1 MPLLIVPFMTVTS
14 ISVQGFSSISS
25 NASLSTTMS
34 STFSAQSYF
43 ESLVTI
49 LDVNGL
55 VEVEGNY
62 SNYTHAYDENAH
74 RAVLCTRS
82 LIQCACLLFLTHL
95 VLLRSNKT
103 IPMILSL
110 IITNFTIKLFFACLQ
125 P

>member
-25 NASLSTTMS
+25 NSSL

-55 VEVEGNY
+55 TEVE
-62 SNYTHAYDENAH
+62 ENDFKDTVACDDDAH
-74 RAVLCTRS
+74 KVILCVQS
-82 LIQCACLLFLTHL
+82 LI
-95 VLLRSNKT
+95 
-103 IPMILSL
+103 LSV
-110 IITNFTIKLFFACLQ
+110 
-125 P
+125 

>member
-34 STFSAQSYF
+34 STLSAQSYF

-55 VEVEGNY
+55 TEVEEND
-62 SNYTHAYDENAH
+62 SNDTVACDDDAH
-74 RAVLCTRS
+74 KVILCAHS
-82 LIQCACLLFLTHL
+82 LILC
-95 VLLRSNKT
+95 V
-103 IPMILSL
+103 
-110 IITNFTIKLFFACLQ
+110 
-125 P
+125 

>member
-43 ESLVTI
+43 ESLATI

-55 VEVEGNY
+55 TEVE
-62 SNYTHAYDENAH
+62 ENDFKDTVACDDDAH
-74 RAVLCTRS
+74 KVILCARS
-82 LIQCACLLFLTHL
+82 
-95 VLLRSNKT
+95 
-103 IPMILSL
+103 PILCV
-110 IITNFTIKLFFACLQ
+110 KLQ
-125 P
+125 IWM

>member
-55 VEVEGNY
+55 AEIEEND
-62 SNYTHAYDENAH
+62 SKDTLTCDDNAH
-74 RAVLCTRS
+74 KTVLCS
-82 LIQCACLLFLTHL
+82 HSSFSKNYNH
-95 VLLRSNKT
+95 
-103 IPMILSL
+103 
-110 IITNFTIKLFFACLQ
+110 KLFN
-125 P
+125 